1 MTNPCKD
8 CEDRCLGCH
17 SDCKKYIEFFRF
29 NRQKNKRQI
38 AEARQNAYVVEAIQ
52 KCKEGRS
59 GSWKTY
65 RHTEKSPSD

>member
-1 MTNPCKD
+1 M
-8 CEDRCLGCH
+8 
-17 SDCKKYIEFFRF
+17 EFFRF

-52 KCKEGRS
+52 KCKSGKS

-65 RHTEKSPSD
+65 RHPKESPSD

>member
-8 CEDRCLGCH
+8 CEDRQLGCH
-17 SDCKKYIEFFRF
+17 SGCKKYIEFFRF

-65 RHTEKSPSD
+65 RKVEEK